1 MKKFPLYR
9 QHYQM
14 DCGASCVKMISLF
27 YGKDIPME
35 QIQDNCNVGTE
46 GVSVKGICKALEDCD
61 FKVIAG
67 KVTLEDLREK
77 ALLPCILHWEQ
88 NHFVILYKVKKNRNG
103 YRYYIADPAK
113 GYVDYNEKEF
123 SSLWISTNSK
133 GEDKGSAILVEPV
146 PDFLK
151 NTSIDTK
158 KIGQNKRNLSFL
170 WSYFKRFKH
179 NFAFILIGLI
189 IISVVLLITPFL
201 TQSIVDVGISNKSIS
216 FVLFILVGQLLL
228 LIGETTIDFLQT
240 RVILHIGAR
249 INISLLSDFFIK
261 LMRLPM
267 AFFETRLLGDI
278 IQRIQDH
285 KRIETFLTTST
296 IGLAFSVLSFIVFG
310 VVILIYD
317 KLIFTTFIVFSILY
331 GVWLYCFVKKRRS
344 LDYKYFDIQSK
355 NQNKTYELVESM
367 EETKLQNAENRKRWE
382 WEDVQVELFNI
393 NLSILKLQQTQ
404 NAGALLINEIRNIFV
419 TVIAATR
426 VINGEGS
433 LGMMLAIQF
442 IAGQLAS
449 PIEKLMNFIYQ
460 WQDVSISLD
469 RISDIH
475 NITEPDKNRKYKSLS
490 DYDHTIHVRN
500 ISFIYPGI
508 QEKKVLDDISFDIE
522 EGETIA
528 IVGASGSGKTTLL
541 KLLLGFYQPTSG
553 TIEIGDKALKDI
565 STNWWHSQ
573 CGVVMQDGFIYADTI
588 AGNIALSENAPDRYY
603 LEYAA
608 QVADIKQFIE
618 ALPFKY
624 NTNIGEG
631 GQGLSKGQKQR
642 ILIARAVYKDPD
654 YLFLDEATNS
664 LDANTES
671 NIVAE
676 LNDFYLG
683 RTVVVIAHRLSTVK
697 NANKI
702 IVLNNGRIVESGTH
716 QELISQKGYYFELVR
731 NQLELGV

>member
-1 MKKFPLYR
+1 
-9 QHYQM
+9 
-14 DCGASCVKMISLF
+14 
-27 YGKDIPME
+27 
-35 QIQDNCNVGTE
+35 
-46 GVSVKGICKALEDCD
+46 
-61 FKVIAG
+61 
-67 KVTLEDLREK
+67 
-77 ALLPCILHWEQ
+77 
-88 NHFVILYKVKKNRNG
+88 
-103 YRYYIADPAK
+103 
-113 GYVDYNEKEF
+113 
-123 SSLWISTNSK
+123 
-133 GEDKGSAILVEPV
+133 
-146 PDFLK
+146 
-151 NTSIDTK
+151 
-158 KIGQNKRNLSFL
+158 
-170 WSYFKRFKH
+170 
-179 NFAFILIGLI
+179 
-189 IISVVLLITPFL
+189 
-201 TQSIVDVGISNKSIS
+201 
-216 FVLFILVGQLLL
+216 
-228 LIGETTIDFLQT
+228 
-240 RVILHIGAR
+240 
-249 INISLLSDFFIK
+249 
-261 LMRLPM
+261 M

-331 GVWLYCFVKKRRS
+331 GVWLYCVVKKRRS

-573 CGVVMQDGFIYADTI
+573 CGVVMQDGYIYADTI

-608 QVADIKQFIE
+608 QVADIKQFID